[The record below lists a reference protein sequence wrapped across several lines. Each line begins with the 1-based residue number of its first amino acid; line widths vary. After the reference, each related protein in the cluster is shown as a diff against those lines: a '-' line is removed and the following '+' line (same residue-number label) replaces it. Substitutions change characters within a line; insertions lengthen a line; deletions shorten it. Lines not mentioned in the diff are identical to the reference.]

1 MSLLSRRLATLTLGV
16 LSVIAVVSIP
26 SLATQVVR
34 HPSRVTISEKAP
46 AFHGRVK
53 SNAHPCVQRRKVKL
67 FLAKR
72 HAPDKFLGRDH
83 TNNHGRWQ
91 VEVNPLKSGAYYAK
105 VSRRS
110 EGTAGTIHVCV
121 KDRSRI
127 VPVD

>member
-26 SLATQVVR
+26 SFATQVVR
-34 HPSRVTISEKAP
+34 HDSRVTISEKAP

-53 SNAHPCVQRRKVKL
+53 SDAHPCEQQRKVKL
-67 FLAKR
+67 FRAKR

-91 VEVNPLKSGAYYAK
+91 VDVNPLKSGAYYAK
-105 VSRRS
+105 VARRS
-110 EGTAGTIHVCV
+110 EGTAGTIHVC
-121 KDRSRI
+121 KRDSSRI

>member
-53 SNAHPCVQRRKVKL
+53 SNAHPCVQQRKVKPSERR
-67 FLAKR
+67 AM
-72 HAPDKFLGRDH
+72 GR
-83 TNNHGRWQ
+83 TSSSAGTTRTT
-91 VEVNPLKSGAYYAK
+91 
-105 VSRRS
+105 
-110 EGTAGTIHVCV
+110 TAGG
-121 KDRSRI
+121 RST
-127 VPVD
+127 

>member
-53 SNAHPCVQRRKVKL
+53 SNAHPCVEQRKVKL
-67 FLAKR
+67 FRAKS
-72 HAPDKFLGRDH
+72 HGPDTLLGRDH

-91 VEVNPLKSGAYYAK
+91 VDVNPLKSGAYYAK

-110 EGTAGTIHVCV
+110 DGTAGTIHICV

>member
-26 SLATQVVR
+26 SLATQVVK

-53 SNAHPCVQRRKVKL
+53 SNAHPCVQQRKVKV
-67 FLAKR
+67 FRAKS
-72 HAPDKFLGRDH
+72 HGPDKLLGRDH

-91 VEVNPLKSGAYYAK
+91 VGVNPLKSGAYYAK

-110 EGTAGTIHVCV
+110 EGTAGTIHICV

>member
-1 MSLLSRRLATLTLGV
+1 M

-53 SNAHPCVQRRKVKL
+53 SNAHPCVQQRKVKL
-67 FLAKR
+67 FRAKS
-72 HAPDKFLGRDH
+72 HGPDTLLGRDH

-91 VEVNPLKSGAYYAK
+91 VDVNPLKSGAYYAK

-110 EGTAGTIHVCV
+110 DGTAGTIHICV

>member
-53 SNAHPCVQRRKVKL
+53 SNAHPCVQQRKVKL
-67 FLAKR
+67 FRAKR
-72 HAPDKFLGRDH
+72 HGPDKLLGRDH

-91 VEVNPLKSGAYYAK
+91 VDVNPLKSGAYYAK

-110 EGTAGTIHVCV
+110 DGTAGTIHICV

>member
-1 MSLLSRRLATLTLGV
+1 MLTLGV
-16 LSVIAVVSIP
+16 FSVIALVSIP
-26 SLATQVVR
+26 SLATQVLR

-110 EGTAGTIHVCV
+110 EAPPARFTSALRTARESFPSTEPQ
-121 KDRSRI
+121 RW
-127 VPVD
+127 P

>member
-1 MSLLSRRLATLTLGV
+1 M
-16 LSVIAVVSIP
+16 
-26 SLATQVVR
+26 
-34 HPSRVTISEKAP
+34 
-46 AFHGRVK
+46 
-53 SNAHPCVQRRKVKL
+53 KL

-91 VEVNPLKSGAYYAK
+91 VDVNPLKSGAYYAK

-110 EGTAGTIHVCV
+110 DGTAGTIHICV